1 MKNRS
6 IILTA
11 ILSLLGC
18 GGLSCVAQAADPSA
32 AKRHS
37 APVSVV
43 NTPNVNVANTTTNPV
58 PIIGTVEVAENPARQ
73 AVQTITSLGEGAHE
87 TAFPIPAGK
96 IFVLETVS
104 FFATG
109 RMFFVEID
117 VTGPALPGTVSGPA
131 LPGGEPIPDGMVT
144 CSYQLVLPPP
154 STGNFA
160 QHAGSQA
167 LRLYAYPGTQLVI
180 RYMAEVS
187 VLNEANVA
195 VSGYFVNA
203 Q

>member
-104 FFATG
+104 FSSTG
-109 RMFFVEID
+109 RMFFVEIG
-117 VTGPALPGTVSGPA
+117 VTGPALPGTVIVP
-131 LPGGEPIPDGMVT
+131 PIGETIPDGMVT
-144 CSYQLVLPPP
+144 CFYQLVLPPVP
-154 STGNFA
+154 TGNFSR
-160 QHAGSQA
+160 HAGSQA

-180 RYMAEVS
+180 RYMAEVE